1 MNFWR
6 FCNLNLRV
14 DELIKSDAAASEKT
28 NQLEK
33 RKRQLSIQL
42 DVLREFYAQHDMKV
56 RQELAKEKELRS
68 NIEGDL
74 KTFADREQFMNRE
87 IDEYKTM
94 RKELLQKRDAAT
106 IDRKQSVNVNN
117 LELFEH
123 FDEPFMN
130 TFLKTFLF
138 EIFCMNFLYELL
150 YELCCM
156 NFCMNFF
163 V

>member
-1 MNFWR
+1 LNFWR
-6 FCNLNLRV
+6 FCNFNLRV

-130 TFLKTFLF
+130 TFHENVFH
-138 EIFCMNFLYELL
+138 EGLYELF
-150 YELCCM
+150 M
-156 NFCMNFF
+156 KFF
-163 V
+163 G